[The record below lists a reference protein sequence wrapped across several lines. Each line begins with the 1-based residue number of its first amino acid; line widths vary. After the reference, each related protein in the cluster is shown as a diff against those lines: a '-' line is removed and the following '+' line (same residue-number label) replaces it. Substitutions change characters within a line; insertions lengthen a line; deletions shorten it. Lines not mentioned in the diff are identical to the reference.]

1 MEFEKMRKIVADIL
15 NVDPATI
22 TMETRF
28 IEDLGA
34 DSLDLFQIVL
44 AIEDEFEIT
53 VEDSQ
58 FEKITTIGTAVEEI
72 KKSING

>member
-15 NVDPATI
+15 NVDPETI
-22 TMETRF
+22 NMETRF

-58 FEKITTIGTAVEEI
+58 FEKITTLGSAVEEI
-72 KKSING
+72 KKTLNA